1 MGCSSSSAVEA
12 STGAPA
18 AVTRPDEAWYAET
31 RRILRFRQLCHFG
44 QIGWVTVR
52 YLRGLRGALSRGQP
66 LPRRQEV
73 PEAALVVGAPPP
85 GVRLW
90 VVSHPWL
97 GKQHADVTGE
107 QMLEIIGRLENL
119 SAADDDAVFYDY
131 LSMFQ
136 KRVDDVDDR
145 SAEQKDL
152 FRRGLRS
159 INELYSSPFCNV
171 VITTTIPESA
181 RGDAH
186 ELPAAQGGAG
196 KARVE
201 PNAAPYV
208 SRGWC
213 FFELFVALLFQ
224 RQTQLNEVCLKAVQ
238 EMVADIFSRVTL
250 LDKADRAVL
259 VELAVELMLATEEK
273 RRARD
278 AEIDLLID
286 SGGIAFIRAGFL
298 RALLRDGGQMQR
310 RRDLP
315 KSAFVSDWRAR
326 RLYLGIKTS
335 LSDGSGPGGFDPE
348 GIILSELVEKLDI
361 VRADDE
367 DGLFM
372 TSMSIARDPK
382 TDEERRA
389 CEACRH
395 RGTLLFMSPRF
406 QVFIC
411 GRSFRRHGVGICSRG
426 WPLIQVLAAAFT
438 GSLIYD
444 DPSTVDL
451 IVQKI
456 FMRALETK
464 VFTSGLEDMEI
475 VGRLFKTLL
484 YRRAGMDHLLEFSQ

>member
-171 VITTTIPESA
+171 VITTTIPKSA
-181 RGDAH
+181 CGDAH
-186 ELPAAQGGAG
+186 EVPVARGGAE
-196 KARVE
+196 KVRVE
-201 PNAAPYV
+201 PNRVPYV

-213 FFELFVALLFQ
+213 FSELFVALLFQ
-224 RQTQLNEVCLKAVQ
+224 RQTQLDEVCLKAVK
-238 EMVADIFSRVTL
+238 EMAADIFSRVTL
-250 LDKADRAVL
+250 AVEADRAVL
-259 VELAVELMLATEEK
+259 VEQAVELMLVTEEK
-273 RRARD
+273 RRVRD
-278 AEIDLLID
+278 AEIGSYID
-286 SGGIAFIRAGFL
+286 GGEAAFVRAGYL
-298 RALLRDGGQMQR
+298 RELLRNGGHVQR
-310 RRDLP
+310 RQDLP
-315 KSAFVSDWRAR
+315 RSAMVSDWRAH
-326 RLYLGIKTS
+326 RLYLSIYTFLTS
-335 LSDGSGPGGFDPE
+335 TSDTGRLDPE
-348 GIILSELVEKLDI
+348 DIVLSEMVEKLDI
-361 VRADDE
+361 VNADDE
-367 DGLFM
+367 DGVFM
-372 TSMSIARDPK
+372 HSMSLLQPE
-382 TDEERRA
+382 TDEERRQFVT
-389 CEACRH
+389 CLH
-395 RGTLLFMSPRF
+395 RSTMLYMSPRF

-411 GRSFRRHGVGICSRG
+411 SRSFHRRGIDICSRG
-426 WPLIQVLAAAFT
+426 WPLILVLAAAFT
-438 GSLIYD
+438 GSLVYD
-444 DPSTVDL
+444 DNSTVDL
-451 IVQKI
+451 IVQNV